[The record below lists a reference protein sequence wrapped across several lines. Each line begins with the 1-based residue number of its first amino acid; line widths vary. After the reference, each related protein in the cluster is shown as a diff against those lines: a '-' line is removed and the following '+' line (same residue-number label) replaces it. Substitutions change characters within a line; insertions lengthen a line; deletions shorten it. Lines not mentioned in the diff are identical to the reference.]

1 MSSFWSDP
9 HPLVLA
15 SQSAARRTL
24 LASTGIPF
32 ETQAA
37 EVDERALEAD
47 FDGAEPAG
55 IAAHLARA
63 KALAVSA
70 LRPDRLVIGAD
81 QVLAQGTRLF
91 YKPETREGAARQ
103 LEALSGRGHELHAA
117 VCVAR
122 GGAVLFE
129 AVPIARL
136 TCRPF
141 SPAFIEHYLDSAG
154 DVVLRSVGAYQAE
167 ALGIHLF
174 ERIEGDHATILGLP
188 LLPLLA
194 FLRAGG
200 HLFG

>member
-37 EVDERALEAD
+37 EIDERALEAELTN
-47 FDGAEPAG
+47 AAPAA

-63 KALAVSA
+63 KALAVSV
-70 LRPDRLVIGAD
+70 LRPDRIVVGAD
-81 QVLAQGTRLF
+81 QTLAQGDRLF
-91 YKPETREGAARQ
+91 HKPETRAGATRQ
-103 LEALSGRGHELHAA
+103 LEALSGRPHELNAA
-117 VCVAR
+117 FCVAR
-122 GGAVLFE
+122 DGKVLFE
-129 AVPIARL
+129 AVPVARM

-141 SPAFIEHYLDSAG
+141 TPAFIEHYLESAG
-154 DVVLRSVGAYQAE
+154 DAVLRSVGAYQAE

-194 FLRAGG
+194 FLREDG
-200 HLFG
+200 HVFG

>member
-1 MSSFWSDP
+1 MSSFWSAP

-15 SQSAARRTL
+15 SQSAARRSL

-37 EVDERALEAD
+37 EVDERAIEAELL
-47 FDGAEPAG
+47 GAAPEA
-55 IAAHLARA
+55 IAARLARA
-63 KALAVSA
+63 KAMAVSA
-70 LRPDRLVIGAD
+70 LRPDRLVVGAD
-81 QVLAQGTRLF
+81 QVLAQGDRLF
-91 YKPETREGAARQ
+91 HKPETRADATRQ
-103 LEALSGRGHELHAA
+103 LAALSGRAHELHAA
-117 VCVAR
+117 ICVVQ

-136 TCRPF
+136 TCRTL
-141 SPAFIEHYLDSAG
+141 SEAFIAHYLEAAG

-194 FLRAGG
+194 FFRAGG
-200 HLFG
+200 FLVG